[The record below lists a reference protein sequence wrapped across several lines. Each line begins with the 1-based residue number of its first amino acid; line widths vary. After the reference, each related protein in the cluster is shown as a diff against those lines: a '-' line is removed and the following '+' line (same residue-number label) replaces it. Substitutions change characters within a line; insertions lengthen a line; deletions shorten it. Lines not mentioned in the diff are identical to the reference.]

1 MKSKDFSVYSVF
13 WSKSSQHDSA
23 VLNMCDFTL
32 LSGFGSSSTVLF
44 GFVSSPARSYEQNSW
59 FGSVSELWGQ
69 GLQGCDAKK
78 CQEPKTAINAESI
91 HIQNTSIQKK
101 TVCWLPSG
109 WNGFSICLLER
120 EYNAFFFFTSKA
132 PTAIVAIV
140 AIVIQKYTKLCVA
153 LCFVLLWRCWT
164 VPEPQKQNADLSSL
178 VLCAMPAMCRIR
190 SWHSQC
196 RAGDHC
202 TRGSW
207 RANQLCFLPAGSH
220 AGWLG
225 RWRVKTWKRDN
236 SS

>member
-1 MKSKDFSVYSVF
+1 MILQFLTCVILHFCLALGPAAQSCLGSYPLQQGLTSKIAGLAVSRSFGDKDFKGVMPRNAKNQRQPSMPNQYT
-13 WSKSSQHDSA
+13 SKTHQFKKKQCVGCQAVGMDSA
-23 VLNMCDFTL
+23 FACW
-32 LSGFGSSSTVLF
+32 SESTMH
-44 GFVSSPARSYEQNSW
+44 S
-59 FGSVSELWGQ
+59 
-69 GLQGCDAKK
+69 
-78 CQEPKTAINAESI
+78 
-91 HIQNTSIQKK
+91 
-101 TVCWLPSG
+101 
-109 WNGFSICLLER
+109 
-120 EYNAFFFFTSKA
+120 FFFTSKA

>member
-1 MKSKDFSVYSVF
+1 
-13 WSKSSQHDSA
+13 
-23 VLNMCDFTL
+23 MCDFTL
-32 LSGFGSSSTVLF
+32 LSGFGSSGTVLF

-59 FGSVSELWGQ
+59 FGSVSQLWGQ

-78 CQEPKTAINAESI
+78 CQEPKTAINAESM
-91 HIQNTSIQKK
+91 HKNQCVGCQAVGMDSAFA
-101 TVCWLPSG
+101 CWSE
-109 WNGFSICLLER
+109 STMHS
-120 EYNAFFFFTSKA
+120 FFYFQGSNCHSRHSHTEIYRTLCCF
-132 PTAIVAIV
+132 V
-140 AIVIQKYTKLCVA
+140 LCVA
-153 LCFVLLWRCWT
+153 LTVVNR
-164 VPEPQKQNADLSSL
+164 VPEPQKQNADLSNL
-178 VLCAMPAMCRIR
+178 VLCAMSAMCRIR

>member
-1 MKSKDFSVYSVF
+1 
-13 WSKSSQHDSA
+13 
-23 VLNMCDFTL
+23 MCDFTL

-120 EYNAFFFFTSKA
+120 EYNAFFFFYFQGSNCHSRHSRHSHTEIYK
-132 PTAIVAIV
+132 TLCCFV
-140 AIVIQKYTKLCVA
+140 LCVA
-153 LCFVLLWRCWT
+153 LTVLNRPRAAKAECRF
-164 VPEPQKQNADLSSL
+164 KQLGIVCYACYVQNQ
-178 VLCAMPAMCRIR
+178 VL
-190 SWHSQC
+190 
-196 RAGDHC
+196 
-202 TRGSW
+202 T
-207 RANQLCFLPAGSH
+207 
-220 AGWLG
+220 
-225 RWRVKTWKRDN
+225 
-236 SS
+236 

>member
-1 MKSKDFSVYSVF
+1 
-13 WSKSSQHDSA
+13 
-23 VLNMCDFTL
+23 MCDFTL

-153 LCFVLLWRCWT
+153 LCFVLL
-164 VPEPQKQNADLSSL
+164 
-178 VLCAMPAMCRIR
+178 
-190 SWHSQC
+190 
-196 RAGDHC
+196 
-202 TRGSW
+202 
-207 RANQLCFLPAGSH
+207 
-220 AGWLG
+220 
-225 RWRVKTWKRDN
+225 
-236 SS
+236 

>member
-1 MKSKDFSVYSVF
+1 MALKSKDFSVYSVF

-59 FGSVSELWGQ
+59 FGSVSELWGPRTSRVW
-69 GLQGCDAKK
+69 
-78 CQEPKTAINAESI
+78 CQEMPRTKDSHQCRINTHPKHINS
-91 HIQNTSIQKK
+91 KK

-120 EYNAFFFFTSKA
+120 EYNAFFFFFTSKA

-153 LCFVLLWRCWT
+153 LCFVVALT
-164 VPEPQKQNADLSSL
+164 VLNRPRAAKAECRFKQLGIVCYACYVQNQ
-178 VLCAMPAMCRIR
+178 VL
-190 SWHSQC
+190 
-196 RAGDHC
+196 
-202 TRGSW
+202 T
-207 RANQLCFLPAGSH
+207 
-220 AGWLG
+220 
-225 RWRVKTWKRDN
+225 
-236 SS
+236 